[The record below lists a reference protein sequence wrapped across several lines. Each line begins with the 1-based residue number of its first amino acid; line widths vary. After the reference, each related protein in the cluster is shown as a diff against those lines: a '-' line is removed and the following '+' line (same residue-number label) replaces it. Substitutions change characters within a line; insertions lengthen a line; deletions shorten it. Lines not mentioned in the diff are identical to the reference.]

1 MNYTIGISIRED
13 DFIKACIDKDASA
26 LKILYE
32 EHYSIMHPL
41 CLRYANNTE
50 DAMDILH
57 DGFIKVFKNI
67 DKYQVGTSLCA
78 WIKRIMI
85 NTAIDYYRR
94 ESRRRCADIDE
105 VNHLYYDEA
114 DIVSK
119 LSTEELLGAL
129 QTLSPG
135 YRSVFNLYV
144 IEGYSHK
151 ELADI
156 LNITES
162 TSRSNLV
169 KARSKLK
176 EIIYKNY
183 GNIYAQYA
191 GIKERADS

>member
-1 MNYTIGISIRED
+1 MNYAIGISINEKA
-13 DFIKACIDKDASA
+13 FIQACIDKDASA
-26 LKILYE
+26 LKMLYE
-32 EHYSIMHPL
+32 EHYPVMHSL
-41 CLRYANNTE
+41 CLRYANNHE
-50 DAMDILH
+50 DALDILH

-67 DKYQVGTSLCA
+67 EKYQCGTSLSA

-94 ESRRRCADIDE
+94 ESRRRYADIEE
-105 VNHLYYDEA
+105 VH
-114 DIVSK
+114 S
-119 LSTEELLGAL
+119 LSTEDADVISNMSAEELLSAL

-151 ELADI
+151 ELAEI

-176 EIIYKNY
+176 EIIHKNFKCLHEKY
-183 GNIYAQYA
+183 VK
-191 GIKERADS
+191 KECDDEQ